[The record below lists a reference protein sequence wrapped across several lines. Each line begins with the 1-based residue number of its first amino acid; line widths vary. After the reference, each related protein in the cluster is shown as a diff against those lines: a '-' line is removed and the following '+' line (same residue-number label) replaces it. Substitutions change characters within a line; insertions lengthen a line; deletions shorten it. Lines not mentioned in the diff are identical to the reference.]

1 VIDSHRGYAH
11 AAERSVLRKERT
23 LSLTWLSWT
32 FAAVMIATVLYHVSR
47 LMATDTSLREVDV
60 DVTHAAMGV
69 GMAGML
75 IGRLTP
81 GESYWW
87 ALGFAVPMAWFATR
101 ITWTALGRGVRFVG
115 NHLRQL
121 LVSGAMVFML
131 GAVAA
136 TAGTASVGASPV
148 GNVSMAG
155 MTMATSP
162 SSTSSM
168 ALPMPHLGGS
178 GVSSSSRL
186 LDVLLTLAI
195 LVVAAWMSV
204 IVVRRLR
211 ARGRHGTLT
220 PALGASCQLAMN
232 VATVYMLVL
241 ML

>member
-1 VIDSHRGYAH
+1 
-11 AAERSVLRKERT
+11 
-23 LSLTWLSWT
+23 
-32 FAAVMIATVLYHVSR
+32 MIATVLYHVSR
-47 LMATDTSLREVDV
+47 LMAMDTSLRELDV

-87 ALGFAVPMAWFATR
+87 ALGFAVPTAWFATR

-121 LVSGAMVFML
+121 LVSAAMVFML

-136 TAGTASVGASPV
+136 TAGTATIAAAAVSD
-148 GNVSMAG
+148 VSMPG
-155 MTMATSP
+155 MTM
-162 SSTSSM
+162 STVAGGGSSM
-168 ALPMPHLGGS
+168 SMPHLA
-178 GVSSSSRL
+178 SSSRL
-186 LDVLLTLAI
+186 ADVLLALAI
-195 LVVAAWMSV
+195 LVVAAWTFV
-204 IVVRRLR
+204 IVVQRLR
-211 ARGRHGTLT
+211 ARGRDGTLT

-232 VATVYMLVL
+232 VTTVYMLVL

>member
-1 VIDSHRGYAH
+1 
-11 AAERSVLRKERT
+11 
-23 LSLTWLSWT
+23 
-32 FAAVMIATVLYHVSR
+32 MIATVVYHVSR
-47 LMATDTSLREVDV
+47 LAATDAVHRELDV
-60 DVTHAAMGV
+60 DVTHAAMGI

-87 ALGFAVPMAWFATR
+87 ALGFAVPTAWFASR
-101 ITWTALGRGVRFVG
+101 ITWTFLGRGARFVG

-121 LVSGAMVFML
+121 LTSAAMVFML

-136 TAGTASVGASPV
+136 TAGTATVAAAA
-148 GNVSMAG
+148 VSDISMPGMAMSG
-155 MTMATSP
+155 GSAG
-162 SSTSSM
+162 SSAVS
-168 ALPMPHLGGS
+168 MPHLGGS
-178 GVSSSSRL
+178 GVSSASRL

-195 LVVAAWMSV
+195 IGVATWTFV

-211 ARGRHGTLT
+211 LRGREGGPLT

-232 VATVYMLVL
+232 VTTVYMLVL